1 MNLITVT
8 PPPFEPVTLAEVYAH
23 LRLEPEGSPATH
35 EDDAMLQRQI
45 ATARAYV
52 EQATRR
58 ALVLQTLRLS
68 APGFADLARGA
79 TATHY
84 RWVTPPAGGA
94 IVIPLYSP
102 PLVAVT
108 AVEYF
113 DTDNAL
119 QTVDAA
125 SYYVADA
132 LVPELHFV
140 AAFAT
145 PSTQTRPDAVRVTYQ
160 AGYAPDGSPPATQED
175 YAANVPQGLKD
186 AILIGVQML
195 YDSITPAD
203 LERMERM
210 REAILQPY
218 RVQLAT

>member
-1 MNLITVT
+1 MNITVVT

-23 LRLEPEGSPATH
+23 LRLDPEGSPATH
-35 EDDAMLQRQI
+35 DDDAMLQRQI

-68 APGFADLARGA
+68 ASGFAVPDNDQPSRNYA
-79 TATHY
+79 
-84 RWVTPPAGGA
+84 WCVPPAAGT
-94 IVIPLYSP
+94 VRIPLHRP
-102 PLVAVT
+102 PLVAVDSV
-108 AVEYF
+108 AYY
-113 DTDNAL
+113 DADNAL
-119 QTVDAA
+119 QTVSAD
-125 SYYVADA
+125 SYYTTDD
-132 LVPELHFV
+132 LVPELRFV
-140 AAFAT
+140 ASFAVPT
-145 PSTQTRPDAVRVTYQ
+145 VYTRPDALRVTYR
-160 AGYAPDGSPPATQED
+160 AGYEADGSPPETQED

-195 YDSITPAD
+195 YDSVTPAD